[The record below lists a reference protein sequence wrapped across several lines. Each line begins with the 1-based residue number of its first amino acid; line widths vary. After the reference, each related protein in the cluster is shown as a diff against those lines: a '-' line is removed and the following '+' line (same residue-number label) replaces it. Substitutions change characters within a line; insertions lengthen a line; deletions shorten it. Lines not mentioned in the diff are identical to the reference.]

1 MPRFIS
7 AAATASLL
15 FLAPFAVTPASAA
28 PAPSAAP
35 AFHALPS
42 IRYQVMKSGDPA
54 GLQPTRQDTV
64 RVNYELKLAD
74 GTIVDSSYQRG
85 EPAEFPLNKL
95 IPGWQAVVPLMHP
108 GDEWR
113 VLIPAEYGYGAKGKP
128 PIPGGAELDFRIEL
142 ISIVT
147 PPVAPVPAPPTH

>member
-7 AAATASLL
+7 AAAIASLL

-42 IRYQVMKSGDPA
+42 IRYQVLKSGDPA
-54 GLQPTRQDTV
+54 GPHPTRQDTV

-74 GTIVDSSYQRG
+74 GTIIDSSYQRG
-85 EPAEFPLNKL
+85 QPAEFPLNKL
-95 IPGWQAVVPLMHP
+95 IPGWQAVVPLMRP
-108 GDEWR
+108 GDDWR
-113 VLIPAEYGYGAKGKP
+113 VLIPAEYGYGANGKP

-142 ISIVT
+142 IAIV
-147 PPVAPVPAPPTH
+147 PPAPPPAAPPSH